1 MWDPGFDVGNGA
13 SIAYGSV
20 ITLDL
25 RQMNR
30 GLEIELTSR
39 AVLGSACKRNAAGL
53 RGVLPGSDK
62 GYSILAFCSTRE
74 ILRPD
79 LPRLRRS
86 LGFTGR

>member
-53 RGVLPGSDK
+53 RGVLPGS
-62 GYSILAFCSTRE
+62 
-74 ILRPD
+74 
-79 LPRLRRS
+79 RLSRDP
-86 LGFTGR
+86 GWFENETA